1 MDGWMDGNSS
11 GFWCKILV
19 INLSGGTVPEVFS
32 LLPEACPRVIMYIV
46 WIRKIFMLMTRKV
59 TGVCPSPWTCN
70 TCVLSPTSGFSWLV
84 ERCKFIVVRS
94 LPARYR
100 SSETSTTT
108 KGEETDVPSSREK
121 FQVLVVTVPYRS
133 TLTGDYFKDFSFHSY
148 LVWRECLEEMCVW
161 CVGLL

>member
-1 MDGWMDGNSS
+1 
-11 GFWCKILV
+11 
-19 INLSGGTVPEVFS
+19 
-32 LLPEACPRVIMYIV
+32 MYIV

-108 KGEETDVPSSREK
+108 KGEETDVASSREK
-121 FQVLVVTVPYRS
+121 FLVLVVVTALFTS
-133 TLTGDYFKDFSFHSY
+133 TWTGDYFKDFPFHSY
-148 LVWRECLEEMCVW
+148 VVWRECLEMSVWRVGRLLWLFICVPEVAEEVGALGHAPSINNIPC
-161 CVGLL
+161 CVI